1 MGVEEEEEE
10 ARRQKQ
16 AKLQTHGGRI
26 KNVLQNKNQGTCL
39 LLLLQATAQQG
50 ADCKNKYNITMLTM
64 LEQEKTKSQS
74 QKCREE
80 KN

>member
-1 MGVEEEEEE
+1 MGVEKEEEE
-10 ARRQKQ
+10 ARGQKQ
-16 AKLQTHGGRI
+16 AKLQTQGGRT
-26 KNVLQNKNQGTCL
+26 KNVLQNKSRGTCL

-50 ADCKNKYNITMLTM
+50 ADCKNKYNITML
-64 LEQEKTKSQS
+64 EQEKTKSQS